1 MICVSTV
8 YVYIC
13 HYLPTVEYQIKD
25 VLMLILDVEWDP
37 RQSRLALCTGTN
49 RLYMWSPAG
58 SLSVEV
64 PVEGVFNV
72 HSLKWHPDGNT
83 ILLLGK
89 DQMCVC
95 YLSDLGAENT

>member
-64 PVEGVFNV
+64 PVEG
-72 HSLKWHPDGNT
+72 
-83 ILLLGK
+83 
-89 DQMCVC
+89 Q
-95 YLSDLGAENT
+95 YLTDDAL